1 MTPMTSQLAFEFTVS
16 GIPLWLMR
24 EYLVELGGQQVADD
38 AVNGEGWQAHLTKV
52 EDFQIGSLRVGRV
65 HLRVHGDAKA
75 LQTLRPALEK
85 KLVRAGG

>member
-1 MTPMTSQLAFEFTVS
+1 MTSQPAFEFTVS

-24 EYLVELGGQQVADD
+24 EYLVELGGRQVADD
-38 AVNGEGWQAHLTKV
+38 VVNGEGWQARLTKA
-52 EDFQIGSLRVGRV
+52 EDFQLGSLRVGRV
-65 HLRVHGDAKA
+65 HLHVQGDDEA

>member
-1 MTPMTSQLAFEFTVS
+1 MTSEPAFEFTVS

-38 AVNGEGWQAHLTKV
+38 IVNGEGWQAHLTKV

-65 HLRVHGDAKA
+65 HLHVHGNAEA
-75 LQTLRPALEK
+75 LETLRPALEK

>member
-1 MTPMTSQLAFEFTVS
+1 MSPQPTVEFTVS

-24 EYLVELGGQQVADD
+24 EYLVELNGQQVADD

-52 EDFQIGSLRVGRV
+52 EDAQIGSLRVGRI
-65 HLRVHGDAKA
+65 HLALYGDAEVVQK
-75 LQTLRPALEK
+75 LLPALEK